1 LGPARP
7 ACGKNLH
14 AALQRWLILFVIVGG
29 GVSATVAG
37 LGLTLAGAVAARTT
51 LTALAQ
57 LRAAGRQAL
66 QHAEA
71 ARLAGYAE
79 PALGAVLV
87 EYSEPAAYCVA
98 GRYPTLI
105 LTTGAV
111 QVLDPA
117 SWTRSWRTSE
127 PT

>member
-1 LGPARP
+1 
-7 ACGKNLH
+7 
-14 AALQRWLILFVIVGG
+14 LQRWLILFVIVGD
-29 GVSATVAG
+29 GVRATVAG